1 MRRLA
6 RIAIGLTGFV
16 IIALA
21 VIALAL
27 SIPVTRSVAL
37 NWGLRVL
44 VWHFGFHWAGGHVTY
59 AKRVLTINH
68 LALDDDRGEEF
79 LDIRRLT
86 AVIDP
91 LGFAGRSDRQFGIH
105 SIAVDEPHIF
115 LRHRSDGTW
124 NFTRLIPRGP
134 APKVQQAGLPWR
146 LRTTIARG
154 EIEVIDPQSHVA
166 IGEEFS
172 LAGLEAAVSVDQG
185 ATSTGQIVATLQS
198 KKGATPMR
206 AMLFENDR
214 LSFARFVVEAKNLLI
229 APVMDTFLPSTAFI
243 AEAGVARFRL
253 HAFAIGYTAQPRWHF
268 AGDATIDGARLR
280 VTPLILPVRD
290 LHCKL
295 HFNDGLLTISAIR
308 GEAGGIPITGQG
320 GLQLAGIPRL
330 MFVAQPHGRLER
342 AKNLFT
348 FALHQDV
355 AGPFSAAIRVDG
367 PISTIR
373 VAGYLESSSFRFQDI
388 HLPLL
393 RSTFYFNQ
401 GHMTVQALDLASGGA
416 KGWFDGDFD
425 VQSRDATTQA
435 AAAVIAPAK
444 DLPFIANV
452 MPDGTVEAIAQASGP
467 FAQLNASGY
476 VQVTGPSRSI
486 IRAFL
491 SGGPD
496 RVAFGPMLYQAGS
509 SEALAWADRTLA
521 TRPSWSG
528 AIIATH
534 FPLEIRPGRVT
545 LADVT
550 LPPLGLP
557 SLDTTLNGAG
567 FVFQMQPGSNADV
580 AVDAQASSL
589 VYDHIPLGD
598 AAVQAGGNAGNI
610 FIRKAAINGPAM
622 TASAQGVVALNPGL
636 KPTSGV
642 LHGSM
647 DADLGAFASAFSSL
661 HPRGRSAGVFV
672 AAYDGT
678 QWIASARASSADA
691 SVGNLAL
698 RQTTAFVEAS
708 RGNATMLGDV
718 VMPGSAVWAFGTL
731 ATRSAS
737 AGEQSAID
745 AFFPRLDLRSLAPL
759 GLREANGTASGFAS
773 LRGSKNQPAINA
785 AAALHGSYD
794 NIPYN
799 GDLDLQY
806 AGGKLSS
813 RASRI
818 AVLGNQLTVDGSVS
832 GVAPGV
838 SLSNAALTLRVRLRE
853 GDLAAISRFTGKNAP
868 VTGSYD
874 ADAAIGGKVTKPDV
888 DARIDTDIGTIRG
901 VAFNELHGSVRLRP
915 GEVSLS
921 NGSVELGTSEFGLQ
935 GEATPVRFSV
945 SAKSPHVDMSDF
957 NDFFGGADVFGG
969 DGSFGLALSSAGHGL
984 LARGNASLADAAFYD
999 YRLGRIDTT
1008 FSSTNR
1014 GGLNAVVNQSGPG
1027 GSMQVAGFVD
1037 FLSYHGGFPNFAT
1050 ARYGVRAHVRDLQM
1064 DEVLPLMH
1072 REQLGVS
1079 GLLDA
1084 DGALHGTLRK
1094 PSGNVTFSLRNGYLR
1109 RIPLEDFSGELTANQ
1124 DSLTL
1129 RNAVL
1134 QLPFL
1139 VAKGA
1144 GSFGFTG
1151 RKLNG
1156 SVSLEAADLASL
1168 ASGLR
1173 LPGTLRGS
1181 ASGKIDVAG
1190 TLESPSATADLSA
1203 EHASFYNV
1211 AVDEAKLHAVY
1222 GPGEVS
1228 FGDSSLTFAGKRG
1241 TISVTGALP
1250 VQLKPLAL
1258 GPKDRPLNVSMSVA
1272 GMDLSV
1278 LDPITSKYARLNGK
1292 LDAQASVSG
1301 TAGNPIGKGS
1311 ARMANASVESDLE
1324 TVPIT
1329 NASGDLLFENDTITL
1344 QHVHGSVGTGA
1355 VDIAGAAHIV
1365 PALGLRTYAGLQ
1377 LWSRVN
1383 FGNTQVNFPNWIS
1396 GTLGGHLSFTRS
1408 GTIPYLAGDV
1418 AVSNSTVPFAA
1429 IYALAEGGAV
1439 KPQAPSQVPGVP
1451 ALQPDHTIVYGGG
1464 LWGPETHTLTNI
1476 GKPTP
1481 KPTGFS
1487 IPSLNLDVTTNA
1499 GNNVRIRGG
1508 SSIDL
1513 TTTGNLTITGNLQ
1526 SPTLAGQFRAIRG
1539 QVGYFDTTFR
1549 LVSGTVTFDPTSGL
1563 LPSLNATAVT
1573 NVSGAQI
1580 TLTVTGRVDNL
1591 STDLESNPPMA
1602 RDDIIAALLHTSQV
1616 SALTSF
1622 NPTQT
1627 QATLVQ
1633 TAQNYF
1639 NAQLSRS
1646 LLYPVESAL
1655 AQQLNIESISLIFNQ
1670 YGELAIEVRTS
1681 FTPDVSAVYQSSVAV
1696 PVTSAYG
1703 MSYRLQDYLA
1713 LDVLQTSRPDYG
1725 LYSTVFNLHYTFR

>member
-1 MRRLA
+1 MRRFA
-6 RIAIGLTGFV
+6 RIVFGLTALV
-16 IIALA
+16 LIAVAIFA
-21 VIALAL
+21 VAL

-37 NWGLRVL
+37 NLGLRVV

-68 LALDDDRGEEF
+68 LVLDDDRGEEF
-79 LDIRRLT
+79 LDLQRLT
-86 AVIDP
+86 VVIDP
-91 LGFAGRSDRQFGIH
+91 LGFAGRSDRQFGLH
-105 SIAVDEPHIF
+105 SIDLEEPHIF
-115 LRHRSDGTW
+115 LRHRRDNTW
-124 NFTRLIPRGP
+124 NFDRLIPRPGAPVAEVRP
-134 APKVQQAGLPWR
+134 ALPWR
-146 LRTTIARG
+146 VRTSIKQG
-154 EIEVIDPQSHVA
+154 KIEIIDPQARVA
-166 IGEEFS
+166 IGEQFS
-172 LAGLEAAVSVDQG
+172 LANIGGVVNVDQG
-185 ATSTGQIVATLQS
+185 ATSAGQLFATLRS

-206 AMLFENDR
+206 ASLFENDH
-214 LSFARFVVEAKNLLI
+214 LSFARGLVEANNLPI

-243 AEAGVARFRL
+243 AEGGVARFRL
-253 HAFAIGYTAQPRWHF
+253 HAYAIGYMVQPRWHF
-268 AGDATIDGARLR
+268 AGDATIDVARLHM
-280 VTPLILPVRD
+280 TPLILPVRN

-295 HFNDGLLTISAIR
+295 HFNDGLLTISSIHA
-308 GEAGGIPITGQG
+308 EAGGIPLAAQG
-320 GLQLAGIPRL
+320 ALQLAGVPRL

-342 AKNLFT
+342 AKRLFS
-348 FALHQDV
+348 FALNQDV
-355 AGPFSAAIRVDG
+355 AGPFSAAIRIDG
-367 PISTIR
+367 PITSIR
-373 VAGYLESSSFRFQDI
+373 VAGFLESANFRFQDI
-388 HLPLL
+388 HIPLL
-393 RSTFYFNQ
+393 RSTFYFNE
-401 GHMTVQALDLASGGA
+401 GHMTVQALDLASDGA

-435 AAAVIAPAK
+435 VAAIVASAK

-452 MPDGTVEAIAQASGP
+452 MPDGTVTAIAQASGP
-467 FAQLNASGY
+467 FAKLRASGY
-476 VQVTGPSRSI
+476 VQVTGNGRSL
-486 IRAFL
+486 IRAFV

-509 SEALAWADRTLA
+509 SEALAWADRTLGS
-521 TRPSWSG
+521 RPSWSG

-534 FPLEIRPGRVT
+534 FPLEIRPGRVQ
-545 LADVT
+545 LADVS

-557 SLDTTLNGAG
+557 SLDTTLDGAG

-580 AVDAQASSL
+580 AIDAQASSL
-589 VYDHIPLGD
+589 VYDRIPLGD

-610 FIRKAAINGPAM
+610 FIRKAA
-622 TASAQGVVALNPGL
+622 AQGVVALNPGL

-642 LHGSM
+642 LHGSIN
-647 DADLGAFASAFSSL
+647 ADLARFANAFPGL
-661 HPRGRSAGVFV
+661 HPSGRSAGEFV

-698 RQTTAFVEAS
+698 RQTTAFVDAS
-708 RGNATMLGDV
+708 RGNASLLGDV
-718 VMPGSAVWAFGTL
+718 VMPGSAVWAFGSL
-731 ATRSAS
+731 STRSSS
-737 AGEQSAID
+737 AGEQSAIE
-745 AFFPRLDLRSLAPL
+745 AFFPRLDLRSLAPF
-759 GLREANGTASGFAS
+759 GLHAAHGTASGFAT
-773 LRGSKNQPAINA
+773 LGGSTRRPAVDA
-785 AAALHGSYD
+785 AAALQGSYN
-794 NIPYN
+794 NIAYN

-806 AGGKLSS
+806 AGGKLNS

-818 AVLGNQLTVDGSVS
+818 AALGNQLTIDGSVN
-832 GVAPGV
+832 GVAPGA
-838 SLSNAALTLRVRLRE
+838 SLSHAALALRVRLRE

-868 VTGSYD
+868 VTGSYN
-874 ADAAIGGKVTKPDV
+874 ADAVIGGKVTKPDV

-901 VAFNELHGSVRLRP
+901 VAFNQLHGSVRLRP

-921 NGSVELGTSEFGLQ
+921 NGSVELGTSEFGLE
-935 GEATPVRFSV
+935 GEATPERFSV

-984 LARGNASLADAAFYD
+984 LARGSASLADAALYD
-999 YRLGRIDTT
+999 YRLGSIDTT
-1008 FSSTNR
+1008 FSSSKR

-1027 GSMQVAGFVD
+1027 GSMQVAGFVG

-1064 DEVLPLMH
+1064 DEVLPLIH

-1084 DGALHGTLRK
+1084 DGALYGTLQK
-1094 PSGNVTFSLRNGYLR
+1094 PSGNVTFELRNGYLR

-1129 RNAVL
+1129 GNAVL

-1144 GSFGFTG
+1144 GTFGFTG
-1151 RKLNG
+1151 RRLNG

-1181 ASGKIDVAG
+1181 ASGKIEIEG
-1190 TLESPSATADLSA
+1190 TLEQPRATADLSA
-1203 EHASFYNV
+1203 ENASFYNV

-1228 FGDSSLTFAGKRG
+1228 FGDSSLTFAGKHG

-1250 VQLKPLAL
+1250 LQLKPLAL
-1258 GPKDRPLNVSMSVA
+1258 GPKDHPLNVSMSVA

-1278 LDPITSKYARLNGK
+1278 LDPITSKYARLNGRV
-1292 LDAQASVSG
+1292 DAQASVSG
-1301 TAGNPIGKGS
+1301 TAGNPVGKGS
-1311 ARMANASVESDLE
+1311 ARMANASIESNLE
-1324 TVPIT
+1324 TVPVT
-1329 NASGDLLFENDTITL
+1329 NASANLLFENDTITL
-1344 QHVHGSVGTGA
+1344 QHLHGSVGTGA
-1355 VDIAGAAHIV
+1355 IDVAGAAHIV

-1377 LWSRVN
+1377 LWSRVT
-1383 FGNTQVNFPNWIS
+1383 FGSTQVNFPNWMS
-1396 GTLGGHLSFTRS
+1396 GTLDGHLSFTRS
-1408 GTIPYLAGDV
+1408 GTIPYLAGNV
-1418 AVSNSTVPFAA
+1418 AVSTSTVPFAA

-1439 KPQAPSQVPGVP
+1439 KPAPPSQVPGVP
-1451 ALQPDHTIVYGGG
+1451 PLQPYHTIVYGGG

-1481 KPTGFS
+1481 QPTGFS

-1499 GNNVRIRGG
+1499 GSNVRIRGG

-1513 TTTGNLTITGNLQ
+1513 TTTGALTITGNLQ
-1526 SPTLAGQFRAIRG
+1526 SPTLAGEFQAIRG

-1549 LVSGTVTFDPTSGL
+1549 LVSGTVTFDPTNGL
-1563 LPSLNATAVT
+1563 LPTLNATAVT

-1602 RDDIIAALLHTSQV
+1602 RDDIIATLLHAPQV
-1616 SALTSF
+1616 TALTSF
-1622 NPTQT
+1622 SPSQT
-1627 QATLVQ
+1627 QATLAQ
-1633 TAQNYF
+1633 TAQSYF

-1655 AQQLNIESISLIFNQ
+1655 AQELNIQSISLIFNQ
-1670 YGELAIEVRTS
+1670 YGELAVEVRTN
-1681 FTPDVSAVYQSSVAV
+1681 FTPTVSAVYQSSVSV

-1713 LDVLQTSRPDYG
+1713 LDVLQTSRPDNG
-1725 LYSTVFNLHYTFR
+1725 LYSTVFNLRYTFR